1 MNLGQITILIS
12 ISLLCLRCA
21 GQDTANATKSTF
33 KIAASSTEKK
43 MSIIVGAERVAEYIS
58 LLRKKRIGVV
68 ANHTSMI
75 KNTHLVDSLV
85 GLKLNVVRVFSP
97 EHGFRG
103 NADAGESVKS
113 AFDKATGI
121 PIVSLYGKNKKPT
134 PEQIEDLDLI
144 IFDIQDVG
152 VRFYTY
158 ISTMSYVME
167 ACAENNK
174 EVLVLDRPNPNG
186 HFVDGPILE
195 KKHQS
200 FVGLHPVPIAHGM
213 TVGEYAQMVNGQGWI
228 ANGKSCDLTVIKAAN
243 YDHNTFYTLPI
254 KPSPN
259 LPNMSSIYLYPSL
272 CLFEGTPISIGRG
285 TSTPFQ
291 VVGHPLIKAENY
303 SFTPTSMNGS
313 KSPKLKGEKCYG
325 YNLSKFGADYIKNKG
340 RINLYWLIDIYKN
353 YPNTEGFFTKMFL
366 LLSGTDQLQEQLENG
381 VTEENIYASW
391 QTGLTDFKAIRKQY
405 LLYKD
410 FEQ

>member
-1 MNLGQITILIS
+1 MNLSQITILIS
-12 ISLLCLRCA
+12 ISLLCLRCT
-21 GQDTANATKSTF
+21 GQDSENASKSIF
-33 KIAASSTEKK
+33 KLTVSSPEKDLP
-43 MSIIVGAERVAEYIS
+43 IIVGAERVSKYIS
-58 LLRKKRIGVV
+58 LLKNKRIGVV

-75 KNTHLVDSLV
+75 KNTHLVDSLI

-103 NADAGESVKS
+103 NADAGERVNS
-113 AFDKATGI
+113 DIDEATGL
-121 PIVSLYGKNKKPT
+121 PIVSLYGKNKKPS
-134 PEQIEDLDLI
+134 PEQIKDLDLI

-167 ACAENNK
+167 ACAESNK
-174 EVLVLDRPNPNG
+174 KVLVLDRPNPNG
-186 HFVDGPILE
+186 HFVDGPVLE

-213 TVGEYAQMVNGQGWI
+213 TIGEYAQMVNGQGWL
-228 ANGKSCDLTVIKAAN
+228 ANGTPCDLTVIKTAN
-243 YDHNTFYTLPI
+243 YDHNTFYKLPI

-291 VVGHPLIKAENY
+291 VVGHPLIKSSGF
-303 SFTPTSMNGS
+303 SFTPASMNGA
-313 KSPKLKGEKCYG
+313 KSPKLKGEKCNG
-325 YNLSKFGADYIKNKG
+325 YNLAHFGSDYIKNKG
-340 RINLYWLIDIYKN
+340 GINLFWLIDIYKN
-353 YPNTEGFFTKMFL
+353 FPEKKGFFTPMFL
-366 LLSGTDQLQEQLENG
+366 LLSGTDQLKEQLENG
-381 VTEENIYASW
+381 MNEEAIYASW
-391 QTGLTDFKAIRKQY
+391 QKDLTNFKAIRKQY

-410 FEQ
+410 FE